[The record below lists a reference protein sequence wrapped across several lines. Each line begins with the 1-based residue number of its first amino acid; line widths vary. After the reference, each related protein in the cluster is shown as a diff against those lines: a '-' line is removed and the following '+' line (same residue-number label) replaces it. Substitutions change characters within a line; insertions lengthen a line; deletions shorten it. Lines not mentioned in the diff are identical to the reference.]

1 MKDQV
6 AHLRRLHIRAAAIHS
21 GLTHEQTMA
30 VLDNCVYG
38 GVKILYISPERLSS
52 ELFQVKL
59 KHMNVSF
66 VTVDEAHCISQ
77 WGYDFRPSYL
87 EIAKIRHIVNVP
99 ILALTATATPKVID
113 DIQEKLGTVDNKSSF
128 NVFRM
133 SFERKNL
140 AYIVRNV
147 ADKYD
152 YLLNLLNSVEGC
164 AIIYVRSRQR
174 TKEIADFLIK
184 NNISALSYHAG
195 LENMIRD
202 QRQREW
208 HDNRVRV
215 MVATNAFGMGI
226 DKPDVRLVI
235 HIDCPDS
242 LEAYFQEAGR
252 AGRDGKR
259 SYAVLLFN
267 GNDTTKLLRRVAD
280 TFPEKDY
287 IRKVYEHLAYFYQI
301 ALGSGYNT
309 YHEFGIDKFCHTFKH
324 FPLQVDS
331 ALTILARAGY
341 IEYGEERENRAR
353 VRFITGRD
361 DLYMLNSLNYNE
373 NKVITSLL
381 RSYSGL
387 FTDYSYIDE
396 SFIAQQTELSPQD
409 VYQVLK
415 GLDSKHIIS
424 FIPQRK
430 TPYIRYTRSRE
441 EMSRLVFPPEIYS
454 ERKKQ
459 YEERVKEVIEYATNN
474 SICRSRQLL
483 KYFGEKSSH
492 DCHQCDVCQALE
504 SGDYN
509 KEEIKSIKEKILNIL
524 SDDKFHSAEEIKKI
538 KVPFELLDRA
548 LEDLLYEEDIYL
560 KDGLFIKA

>member
-1 MKDQV
+1 
-6 AHLRRLHIRAAAIHS
+6 
-21 GLTHEQTMA
+21 
-30 VLDNCVYG
+30 
-38 GVKILYISPERLSS
+38 
-52 ELFQVKL
+52 
-59 KHMNVSF
+59 
-66 VTVDEAHCISQ
+66 
-77 WGYDFRPSYL
+77 
-87 EIAKIRHIVNVP
+87 
-99 ILALTATATPKVID
+99 
-113 DIQEKLGTVDNKSSF
+113 
-128 NVFRM
+128 
-133 SFERKNL
+133 
-140 AYIVRNV
+140 
-147 ADKYD
+147 
-152 YLLNLLNSVEGC
+152 
-164 AIIYVRSRQR
+164 
-174 TKEIADFLIK
+174 
-184 NNISALSYHAG
+184 
-195 LENMIRD
+195 
-202 QRQREW
+202 
-208 HDNRVRV
+208 
-215 MVATNAFGMGI
+215 
-226 DKPDVRLVI
+226 
-235 HIDCPDS
+235 
-242 LEAYFQEAGR
+242 
-252 AGRDGKR
+252 
-259 SYAVLLFN
+259 
-267 GNDTTKLLRRVAD
+267 
-280 TFPEKDY
+280 
-287 IRKVYEHLAYFYQI
+287 
-301 ALGSGYNT
+301 LGSGYNT

-387 FTDYSYIDE
+387 FTDYGYIDE

-504 SGDYN
+504 SGDSG
-509 KEEIKSIKEKILNIL
+509 KEEIKSIKGKILNIL